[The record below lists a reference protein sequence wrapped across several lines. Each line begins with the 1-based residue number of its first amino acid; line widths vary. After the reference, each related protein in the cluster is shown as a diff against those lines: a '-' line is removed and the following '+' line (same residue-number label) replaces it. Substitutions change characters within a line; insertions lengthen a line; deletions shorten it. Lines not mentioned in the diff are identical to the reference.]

1 MALPFSLF
9 LRNLRSECDNE
20 HLMQAQKRLKVFQT
34 FLLKLIRNPT
44 KLKFFGKIVCYIMSC
59 KIIVRYMQ
67 EYPDQ
72 LRLPGKQTCSCI
84 LIITL
89 CITFVL
95 FRNSWNL
102 LRGKLLWEMNE
113 RGSYSQNF

>member
-1 MALPFSLF
+1 
-9 LRNLRSECDNE
+9 
-20 HLMQAQKRLKVFQT
+20 MQAQKRLKVFQT
-34 FLLKLIRNPT
+34 FLLKLIQNPT
-44 KLKFFGKIVCYIMSC
+44 KLKFFS
-59 KIIVRYMQ
+59 KIICYQ
-67 EYPDQ
+67 ESY
-72 LRLPGKQTCSCI
+72 LFMYFNYY
-84 LIITL
+84 ITL